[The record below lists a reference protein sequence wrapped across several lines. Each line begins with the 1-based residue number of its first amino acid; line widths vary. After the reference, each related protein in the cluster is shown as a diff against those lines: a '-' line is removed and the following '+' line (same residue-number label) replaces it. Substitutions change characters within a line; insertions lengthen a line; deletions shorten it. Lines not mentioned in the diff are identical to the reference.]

1 MEAFK
6 KLRESDFLIF
16 YELLRQSMRNLC
28 STGGRV
34 CGKNKYHLPSVIT
47 FDHVCNREQPFFVRS
62 HGWFSCDPYLTQ
74 TRCGLPCRPLLV
86 GDFCLVIIPSEIARS
101 LSPISQVNS
110 TSSSCIGKAPP
121 LTERMNENFWSST
134 SPISQNC
141 AFQFNSSASLPQH
154 PLNLK

>member
-6 KLRESDFLIF
+6 KLRESDFLVF

-34 CGKNKYHLPSVIT
+34 CGKNNCHSPYVIT
-47 FDHVCNREQPFFVRS
+47 FDHVCNRKQPFFVRS
-62 HGWFSCDPYLTQ
+62 HGWSSCDPYLTQ

-86 GDFCLVIIPSEIARS
+86 GDFCLVIIPSEISRP
-101 LSPISQVNS
+101 LSPTLQVNS

-121 LTERMNENFWSST
+121 LSEG
-134 SPISQNC
+134 
-141 AFQFNSSASLPQH
+141 L
-154 PLNLK
+154 